1 MTHPPNV
8 RTAPQ
13 SAPAHAPVLPP
24 VHVPDGP
31 AGRSAWAEGRRR
43 LRAAAT
49 TEPGRLQIIGAVLAA
64 LVVAF
69 GAVTVLEVSSRATAA
84 DDVVTRSQPL
94 TADAASIYRSL
105 ADADTAASSGFLAGA
120 EEPREVAERYD
131 RDIALAS
138 RLLVKAA
145 TNAGSSSESGQQ
157 IAELN
162 EALPRYT
169 ALIET
174 ARANNRLGRPLGGA
188 YLRFA
193 NEQMSR
199 DLLPAAQKL
208 YDAETARLQQ
218 DDDDARFWPVLS
230 TAAGAVAIGA
240 LLWAQ
245 RRNYRRTNRVF
256 NHGLL
261 VATAA
266 STVLLLWLAVGHTV
280 ARTQLTDADRHGQ
293 QSLKVLGDARINSL
307 KARANE
313 NLTVVARG
321 AVLTDDGKSDKY
333 ETDYTA
339 GMNRLGE
346 QLHLAQRL
354 ADDSEGRGPVDA
366 AVTAVS
372 EWQERH
378 KDVTRTDRAGDYD
391 GVVRKVIG
399 AKGSTGES
407 FDKVDAALEKAL
419 AHEQREFTAAAKDAR
434 GALSGLP
441 LGAAVLGVLGAAG
454 AVLGINRRLSEYR

>member
-1 MTHPPNV
+1 M
-8 RTAPQ
+8 
-13 SAPAHAPVLPP
+13 
-24 VHVPDGP
+24 HVPDGP

>member
-1 MTHPPNV
+1 
-8 RTAPQ
+8 
-13 SAPAHAPVLPP
+13 
-24 VHVPDGP
+24 VPDGP

>member
-1 MTHPPNV
+1 
-8 RTAPQ
+8 
-13 SAPAHAPVLPP
+13 

>member
-13 SAPAHAPVLPP
+13 SAPHHAPPGHPP
-24 VHVPDGP
+24 AQPP
-31 AGRSAWAEGRRR
+31 AGRGAWAEGRRR

-69 GAVTVLEVSSRATAA
+69 GAVTAFEVSARASAA
-84 DDVVTRSQPL
+84 DDVVSRSQPL
-94 TADAASIYRSL
+94 SADAAAIYRSL
-105 ADADTAASSGFLAGA
+105 ADADAAASSGFLAGI
-120 EEPREVAERYD
+120 EEPSDVAQRYD
-131 RDIALAS
+131 KDIALAS

-145 TNAGSSSESGQQ
+145 TNTDSSSESGQQ
-157 IAELN
+157 IALLN
-162 EALPRYT
+162 EALPYYT
-169 ALIET
+169 GLIES

-193 NEQMSR
+193 NDQMSR

-230 TAAGAVAIGA
+230 LAAGAVAIGA
-240 LLWAQ
+240 LVWAQ
-245 RRNYRRTNRVF
+245 RRNYRSTNRVF
-256 NHGLL
+256 NTGL
-261 VATAA
+261 VAATTAT
-266 STVLLLWLAVGHTV
+266 TVLLLWLAVGHAV
-280 ARTQLTDADRHGQ
+280 ARAQLNDADLHGQ

-321 AVLTDDGKSDKY
+321 AVLTNDGKSDKY

-339 GMNRLGE
+339 GMKQLGE
-346 QLHLAQRL
+346 QLHRAQLL
-354 ADDSEGRGPVDA
+354 ADDDKGRGPVEA
-366 AVTAVS
+366 AVSAVS

-378 KDVTRTDRAGDYD
+378 QDVTRTDRAGDYD
-391 GVVRKVIG
+391 GVLRKVIG
-399 AKGSTGES
+399 AEGSTGES
-407 FDKVDAALEKAL
+407 FDKVDAELEKAL
-419 AHEQREFTAAAKDAR
+419 AHEQREFTAAAKDGR

-441 LGAAVLGVLGAAG
+441 VGAAALGVLGAAG
-454 AVLGINRRLSEYR
+454 SVLGINRRLSEYR